1 MCKGVRQV
9 VKQKSVNFVQHL
21 AHEIDEENVDDY
33 LSNLY
38 PLIGMIVVDFN
49 GLESGLDSVLCEIFS
64 DRSDSTGLIV
74 LHKMGYAAKVDLF
87 KRFNDDFQSSL
98 NTSIDGYNLLLS
110 NLKESGRLRNLV
122 AHADWESTDEDGY
135 TYIKLNISKR
145 GMEQQYV
152 QFSEDSLEKIY
163 ELILSTRTA
172 LGTFWDARQEALD
185 NA

>member
-1 MCKGVRQV
+1 M
-9 VKQKSVNFVQHL
+9 KQKSINFNQHIT
-21 AHEIDEENVDDY
+21 HEIDEENVEDY
-33 LSNLY
+33 LSTLY

-49 GLESGLDSVLCEIFS
+49 GLESNLDSILCEIFS
-64 DRSDSTGLIV
+64 DRSDATGLIV

-98 NTSIDGYNLLLS
+98 NTKIDGYELLLS
-110 NLKESGRLRNLV
+110 NLKEVGRLRNLV

-152 QFSEDSLEKIY
+152 QFSEESLSKIY
-163 ELILSTRTA
+163 ELILTTRA
-172 LGTFWDARQEALD
+172 SLGEFGETWQEAL
-185 NA
+185 NF